1 MDHWDSQAV
10 LYQQHKS
17 VRYNQIEKSGHDNFK
32 STIFNKTEQSVVEDD
47 LSRLRLDSSTF
58 GNISTRRNSN
68 GKTMSQSMDGGSPKY
83 FNAHDDSFKINTYE
97 KSPSILVAKRDTPI
111 LDFSE
116 QKRLKT
122 K

>member
-1 MDHWDSQAV
+1 
-10 LYQQHKS
+10 
-17 VRYNQIEKSGHDNFK
+17 
-32 STIFNKTEQSVVEDD
+32 
-47 LSRLRLDSSTF
+47 
-58 GNISTRRNSN
+58 
-68 GKTMSQSMDGGSPKY
+68 MSQSMDGGSPKY
-83 FNAHDDSFKINTYE
+83 FNAHDDSLEINTYE